1 MERKKRVMFV
11 GTGSGCGKTT
21 ITCALMKA
29 LRETGEQVVPFK
41 CGPDYI
47 DPMFHC
53 HITGVPSTNL
63 DSFFL
68 DKETLCWLMD
78 RRLFEE
84 SFGIVEGV
92 MGAFDGLGMSVRGS
106 SFEIALWTQT
116 PMVLIVNAR
125 GMSMSVVALILGFA
139 QFAESFGG
147 KGLLRGVI
155 LNQISQ
161 STCEFLRPQIETH
174 TGLKVLGYFPKQED
188 GGLKSRHLGLV
199 TAAEVEDLDERM
211 NVLARMAASSIDL
224 NGIRAIASSAGSL
237 QKFQPSFMKAIQNFT
252 GNIALPT
259 EVLESGGNV
268 KKSAQKRLR
277 PALRLAIA
285 MDKAFCFYY
294 NENLELLNMLG
305 VELKPFSPLAEPLPE
320 RICGLYLGGG
330 YPELFARELSLNRGL
345 LESIKQACAKGLPVI
360 AECGGFMY
368 LHEMLEGFKMAG
380 VIPGKAYMTKKLGP
394 FGYIKVRSKAKSVFG
409 PENTSFLGHEFHYSR
424 SDTCGGSFI
433 VSKANGRCWE
443 EGFSSPSMYAG
454 YPHLYFYSNVPA
466 VIHFVQAMRD
476 FEKLN
481 GSGLDDGAANLGHMG
496 GKL

>member
-1 MERKKRVMFV
+1 MKCKKRVMFV

-29 LRETGEQVVPFK
+29 LGQAGEQVVPFK

-47 DPMFHC
+47 DPMFHR

-68 DKETLCWLMD
+68 DKEALCWLMN
-78 RRLFEE
+78 RRLPED

-125 GMSMSVVALILGFA
+125 GMSMSVAALVSGFV
-139 QFAESFGG
+139 QFAESLGG
-147 KGLLRGVI
+147 KGLIQGVI
-155 LNQISQ
+155 LNQVSQ
-161 STCEFLRPQIETH
+161 STCEFLRPQLEAR
-174 TGLKVLGYFPKQED
+174 TGLKVLGYFPKQEE

-211 NVLARMAASSIDL
+211 NVLAKTAASSIDL

-237 QKFQPSFMKAIQNFT
+237 PQLWPSFMEAIQSFA
-252 GNIALPT
+252 GNKALPM
-259 EVLESGGNV
+259 EAPESGENA
-268 KKSAQKRLR
+268 KKGAQKHQRQV
-277 PALRLAIA
+277 LRLAIA

-320 RICGLYLGGG
+320 GICGLYLGGG

-345 LESIKQACAKGLPVI
+345 LESIKQACANGLPVI

-394 FGYIKVRSKAKSVFG
+394 FGYIEVRSKAQSVFG

-424 SDTCGGSFI
+424 SDNCGGSFI

-454 YPHLYFYSNVPA
+454 YPHLYFYSNVQA

-476 FEKLN
+476 FE
-481 GSGLDDGAANLGHMG
+481 SGAGQAAALSHTG
-496 GKL
+496 GKMR